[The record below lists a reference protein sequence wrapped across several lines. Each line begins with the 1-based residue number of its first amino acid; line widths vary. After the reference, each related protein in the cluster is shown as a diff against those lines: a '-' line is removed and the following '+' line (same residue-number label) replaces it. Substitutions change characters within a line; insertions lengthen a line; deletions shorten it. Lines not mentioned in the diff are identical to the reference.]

1 MVSVTPLLAALD
13 RSDFRVTEPRRAVAQ
28 LVADQ
33 LGHFSA
39 ADLIAE
45 ANARRLDVGRATIF
59 RTLDVLADLDL
70 VERIDLP
77 SGEHAYVACEPS
89 HHHHVVCSRCGR
101 SQDIDDAG
109 LRAVV
114 RDVARRTGYR
124 IDEHRLEL
132 FGLCPECQG
141 AEPAT

>member
-1 MVSVTPLLAALD
+1 MASVTPLLAALD

-33 LGHFSA
+33 PGHFSA
-39 ADLIAE
+39 ADLVTA
-45 ANARRLDVGRATIF
+45 AGAQRLSIGRATIF

-89 HHHHVVCSRCGR
+89 HHHHVICSRCGR
-101 SQDIDDAG
+101 SEDIEDAG

-114 RDVARRTGYR
+114 SDVARRTGYR

-132 FGLCPECQG
+132 FGLCPACQG
-141 AEPAT
+141 AESGQ